1 MKGDDLLNVVAE
13 ATGLPQALIVDE
25 LQCLA
30 SKAGLSIDQLTLDDL
45 RDLLAEYLQDVLVSA
60 KNIYTP

>member
-1 MKGDDLLNVVAE
+1 MKGKELLNMVAD

-30 SKAGLSIDQLTLDDL
+30 SKAGLNIEQLTLDDL
-45 RDLLAEYLQDVLVSA
+45 RGLLAEYLQDVLISA
-60 KNIYTP
+60 KNAYTP